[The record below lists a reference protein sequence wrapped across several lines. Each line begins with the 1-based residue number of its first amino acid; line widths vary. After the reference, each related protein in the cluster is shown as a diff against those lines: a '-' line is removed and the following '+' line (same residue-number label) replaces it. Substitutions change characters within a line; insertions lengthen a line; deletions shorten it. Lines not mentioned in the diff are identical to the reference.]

1 MHIDI
6 QRDRARTLRGNMT
19 GAERKLWTA
28 LRGRALAGF
37 RFNRQVEIGPYIV
50 DFLCRQR
57 RVIVEVDGVTHG
69 DVRAVEAD
77 QRRTEFLVA
86 KGYVVFRAWNIDVYS
101 NLDGVLTGL
110 LLVLQERTR

>member
-6 QRDRARTLRGNMT
+6 QRDRARNLRRNMT

-50 DFLCRQR
+50 DFICRQQ
-57 RVIVEVDGVTHG
+57 RVIVEVDGATHSDMG
-69 DVRAVEAD
+69 AMQAD
-77 QRRTEFLVA
+77 ERRTAILVA
-86 KGYVVFRAWNIDVYS
+86 KGYVVFRVWNIDVYS
-101 NLDGVLTGL
+101 NLEGVLTGL
-110 LLVLQERTR
+110 LQVLQERTR